1 MKNLKLPM
9 ILAGLLA
16 ALALI
21 AVGCGGGDDD
31 EEPSGPPLTKE
42 EFITQADEICAT
54 GDEEINTAAEEQFG
68 DLTEEPPVEDQEAFL
83 TDVVAPNYESQLS
96 QIREL
101 SPPEEDAAEIE
112 TLLGALDELIAQ
124 LQDDPAAVLEATEP
138 PEASRL
144 AQDYGL
150 QNCGS

>member
-9 ILAGLLA
+9 ILAAVLA

-21 AVGCGGGDDD
+21 AAGCGGDD
-31 EEPSGPPLTKE
+31 EEASGPPLTKE

-83 TDVVAPNYESQLS
+83 TDVVAPNYEGQLS

-101 SPPEEDAAEIE
+101 SPPEEDTEEIE
-112 TLLGALDELIAQ
+112 AVLTSLDDLITQ